1 MVRKFNKEKEAWVKF
16 GIFYYKSNKLSDGRF
31 LLQRSLQS
39 LEKRDHLE
47 ITSKFAQI
55 EFRSE
60 KYFVLL
66 LLIAE
71 MFKILYFMV

>member
-1 MVRKFNKEKEAWVKF
+1 MMVRKFNKEKEAWVKF
-16 GIFYYKSNKLSDGRF
+16 GIFYYKNNKLSDGRF

-55 EFRSE
+55 EFR
-60 KYFVLL
+60 
-66 LLIAE
+66 
-71 MFKILYFMV
+71 